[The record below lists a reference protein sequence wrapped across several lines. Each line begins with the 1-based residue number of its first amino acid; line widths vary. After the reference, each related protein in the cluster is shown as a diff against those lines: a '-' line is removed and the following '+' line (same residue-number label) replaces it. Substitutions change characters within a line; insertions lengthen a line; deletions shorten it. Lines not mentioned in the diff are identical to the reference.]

1 MLLMI
6 VLSNTALFLYGG
18 THERSVDRPYPT
30 TAADGVTQFLMT
42 ALMER
47 RGVQGP
53 FERLLR
59 HLTSRKASRPA
70 ATGDVT
76 GLG

>member
-1 MLLMI
+1 M
-6 VLSNTALFLYGG
+6 ALYAIALWLF
-18 THERSVDRPYPT
+18 TVVI
-30 TAADGVTQFLMT
+30 A
-42 ALMER
+42 ALMEL